1 MKCKK
6 ILAMLLSGTVAVSL
20 CACGGTAASS
30 EPAASATSAAPA
42 ETAPEQTAQVQKSG
56 SAQVAPEASVQ
67 EETPRNV
74 ISYPLTGDDLTI
86 TMSFDMPGGVGTR
99 FTDFNEHTVFQA
111 VEERTGVH
119 VEFVSAGGMG
129 DAEALTLWAAAGTL
143 PDLIPNAAANY
154 PGGGEVAVADDILMD
169 VAPYLEYAP
178 DYDAYRTRTPKDEQ
192 DSLTDSGF
200 VVELTSFF
208 SEDLGPSTGPM
219 IRQDWLDEQKLDTPV
234 TYDDWHQVLTAFKN
248 AYDPDYTFLLPNTVS
263 AQNNY
268 FASGFGVL
276 SYTANARGRVTD
288 PFYQV
293 DGTVKFSLLEDGFRD
308 YIELLN
314 QWYSEGLIS
323 RDFVSCE
330 ADTNGPDLAGYVTSG
345 QTGIW
350 VGDVSQMQSYNDSA
364 NDAGFRCVAITDP
377 VQKEGD
383 ITHFDSDRTGLTSYS
398 VAATCENPEIVM
410 EWVNYWFADEGVRLA
425 NYGIEGESYTLDE
438 NGTPQYTELMTANP
452 DGDTFKTCQLL
463 YTMVMVPTV
472 VDTRASFGLY
482 SEDQLAAQEIWS
494 SNIDDAYVLP
504 EITMTEDENNEL
516 SSIYSD
522 LSTMISEK
530 LIQFIIG
537 DEPMDQWPAFVSD
550 MEAMNAQRCVE
561 IYQAALN
568 RYLAR

>member
-6 ILAMLLSGTVAVSL
+6 ILAMLLSGALAASL
-20 CACGGTAASS
+20 CACGGEAASGEKPQS
-30 EPAASATSAAPA
+30 
-42 ETAPEQTAQVQKSG
+42 
-56 SAQVAPEASVQ
+56 EASVAPVAAVPESPVQESSAEPAQAETSAQ
-67 EETPRNV
+67 EEAPRAV
-74 ISYPLTGDDLTI
+74 ISYPLVGDDLTI

-169 VAPYLEYAP
+169 VSSYLEYAP
-178 DYDAYRTRTPKDEQ
+178 DYDYYRTRTPEDEQ
-192 DSLTDSGF
+192 DSLTDSGY

-219 IRQDWLDEQKLDTPV
+219 IRQDWLDDQGLDTPV
-234 TYDDWHQVLTAFKN
+234 TYDDWHEVLTAFHN
-248 AYDPDYTFLLPNTVS
+248 AYDPDYTFLLPNTIS

-308 YIELLN
+308 YIALLN
-314 QWYSEGLIS
+314 QWYTEGLIS

-350 VGDVSQMQSYNDSA
+350 FGDVSQMQSYDESA
-364 NDAGFRCVAITDP
+364 NDPGFHCVAITDP

-410 EWVNYWFADEGVRLA
+410 EWVNYWFTDEGVRLA

-438 NGTPQYTELMTANP
+438 DGTPQYTELMTANP

-482 SEDQLAAQEIWS
+482 SDAQLAAQEIWS

-522 LSTMISEK
+522 LSTMVSEK
-530 LIQFIIG
+530 LIKFIIG
-537 DEPMDQWPAFVSD
+537 DEPMDNWSAFVTD
-550 MEAMNAQRCVE
+550 MEDMNAQRCVE
-561 IYQAALN
+561 IYQDALD